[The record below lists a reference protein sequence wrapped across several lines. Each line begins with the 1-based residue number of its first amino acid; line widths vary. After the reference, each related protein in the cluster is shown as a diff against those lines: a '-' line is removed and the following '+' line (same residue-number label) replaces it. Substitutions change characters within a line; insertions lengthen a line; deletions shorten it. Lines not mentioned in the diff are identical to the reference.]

1 VPRRVLPL
9 SLVLLLSFAA
19 HASDLT
25 VGWISRLPEIDYVWN
40 SSNPAVEGWPAAGSA
55 VTWRANVRSWFDSP
69 RSVAYVWKADG
80 LEVGRGTVTLAPNA
94 YTAIDLPRTWTFTR
108 ERLSITIDT
117 ANDVSEESEANNTLE
132 VFTDALSVGLWVEQ
146 GFYDYF
152 RANQSALGI
161 GSTSFEDWAQ
171 RMIAFYNEMAV
182 MAVYPETPVGVRD
195 RWRIQKI
202 VIAPDDALPLVPP
215 VKEQRG
221 NEPPTASTQ
230 PNSADRTIDLQWGF
244 RASSV
249 GSYKDRTVSLS
260 NPFYVN
266 LPVVHEIGHARY
278 LTDVYAFDLRN
289 VPPVNSIGIAQLAT
303 QGTVY
308 NTPEQGLMN
317 RNYSF
322 IDRYSAIALN
332 LIAGRRAI
340 RGNFNDPENV
350 GAFLNDLPLQNR
362 LTLRD
367 AQGNPMAD
375 ADVELFLSE
384 PFKIDAWYA
393 TDYDDV
399 ADIHLRTDANG
410 QVLVGRNPF
419 SLTGPVVNDWR
430 GSNVIAIVRVN
441 GKYGF
446 LESRLFNLAFW
457 RGDTT
462 FADHE
467 LIVGRTTRCGA
478 LGPSIVAPAWDVTAN
493 TATLR
498 WSRMSDAVGYRVWAA
513 TPGSPTPRL
522 IGTTTST
529 ELTTTFA
536 GRTYWWVEA
545 TFANS
550 CPPLRSDA
558 SRVNAPAPAKRRAVR

>member
-1 VPRRVLPL
+1 MTHRVL
-9 SLVLLLSFAA
+9 SLFLALVFSTAA

-40 SSNPAVEGWPAAGSA
+40 SSSPAVEGWPAAGST
-55 VTWRANVRSWFDSP
+55 VTWRANVRSWFDTP
-69 RSVAYVWKADG
+69 QTIGYVWKADG
-80 LEVGRGTVTLAPNA
+80 REVARGTATLAPNA
-94 YTAIDLPRTWTFTR
+94 YTPIDLPRTWTFTR
-108 ERLSITIDT
+108 ERLSIAIDT
-117 ANDVSEESEANNTLE
+117 GRSVTEQSEVNNTLE
-132 VFTDALSVGLWVEQ
+132 IFSDALSVGLWVEQ

-171 RMIAFYNEMAV
+171 RMIAFYNEMAA
-182 MAVYPETPVGVRD
+182 MAVYPETPRGVLD

-202 VIAPDDALPLVPP
+202 VVAPDNALPLVPP
-215 VKEQRG
+215 AKEQRG
-221 NEPPTASTQ
+221 NEPPTSSTQ
-230 PNSADRTIDLQWGF
+230 PYSTDRTIDLQWGF

-249 GSYKDRTVSLS
+249 SAYKDRDLSLS

-266 LPVVHEIGHARY
+266 LPVIHEIGHARY

-289 VPPVNSIGIAQLAT
+289 VPPANAMGIAELASA
-303 QGTVY
+303 GVVY
-308 NTPEQGLMN
+308 YTPEQGLMN

-340 RGNFNDPENV
+340 RGNYNDPENV
-350 GAFLNDLPLQNR
+350 GAFLNDLPAQNR
-362 LTLRD
+362 LTIRD
-367 AQGNPMAD
+367 AQGNLMAN
-375 ADVELFLSE
+375 ADVEIFLSE

-399 ADIHLRTDANG
+399 PDIRAKTDANG

-430 GSNVIAIVRVN
+430 GSNVIAIVRAN
-441 GKYGF
+441 GRYGF
-446 LESRLFNLAFW
+446 LESRLFNLAYW
-457 RGDTT
+457 RGETT

-478 LGPSIVAPAWDVTAN
+478 TGPAILGPAWDATTNA
-493 TATLR
+493 ATLR
-498 WSRMSDAVGYRVWAA
+498 WSKLTDAVSYRVWAA
-513 TPGSPTPRL
+513 TPTSPWPRL
-522 IGTTTST
+522 VGTTTAT
-529 ELTTTFA
+529 TLTTTFA

-550 CPPLRSDA
+550 CPPLRSDS
-558 SRVNAPAPAKRRAVR
+558 SRIEAPPPSKRRAVR